1 MASNLG
7 AVNVRLDGE
16 PAERETMARTATSDE
31 RLVLAQ
37 FEDFVN
43 LNGTRLLHTAY
54 GLCGDWQH
62 AEDLVQKVLV
72 IVAAAAPP
80 PRDHG

>member
-1 MASNLG
+1 
-7 AVNVRLDGE
+7 
-16 PAERETMARTATSDE
+16 MARTATSDE

-54 GLCGDWQH
+54 GLCGGLAACRGSGPEGSGDRGG
-62 AEDLVQKVLV
+62 AM
-72 IVAAAAPP
+72 VAAPVIRWPTPTAASCAPT
-80 PRDHG
+80 

>member
-1 MASNLG
+1 MASNLT

-54 GLCGDWQH
+54 GLCGGLAACRGSGPEGSGDRGG
-62 AEDLVQKVLV
+62 AM
-72 IVAAAAPP
+72 VA
-80 PRDHG
+80 DHQ